1 MPGFEVARKP
11 ARFTNGF
18 RRTGLAPLCVSFLT
32 LLLSRYLPTANRSI
46 LGVFAFQ
53 VVAEQ
58 RAQIAELRERCA
70 SPCSFF
76 IKGTTAAA
84 AATTSWE
91 ESKEAGSARGVGGGS
106 PSPADGS
113 SGNVAPGVAA
123 GKQAGGRGRI
133 GTAEAAGEEEGGG
146 VEAALAA
153 IGGIAF
159 TR

>member
-1 MPGFEVARKP
+1 M
-11 ARFTNGF
+11 
-18 RRTGLAPLCVSFLT
+18 SFLT
-32 LLLSRYLPTANRSI
+32 LLLSPFVSTANRSI

-70 SPCSFF
+70 SLASFS
-76 IKGTTAAA
+76 GTTAAA
-84 AATTSWE
+84 TTTTTSWE
-91 ESKEAGSARGVGGGS
+91 ESKDAGSARGVGGGGS
-106 PSPADGS
+106 PSPANGS
-113 SGNVAPGVAA
+113 CGNVAPGVVA
-123 GKQAGGRGRI
+123 GKKAGGRGRI
-133 GTAEAAGEEEGGG
+133 GTAEDAGEEERGG